1 VAVGEIKAG
10 LARANV
16 WLRHL
21 VGIGRKLFGR
31 EAEQKEKQ
39 LSM

>member
-1 VAVGEIKAG
+1 MGEIKAG

-16 WLRHL
+16 LLLHL
-21 VGIGRKLFGR
+21 VGIGRRLFNR
-31 EAEQKEKQ
+31 KIEQKEKQ

>member
-1 VAVGEIKAG
+1 MGEIKAG

-16 WLRHL
+16 LLLHL
-21 VGIGRKLFGR
+21 VGIGRKLFNR
-31 EAEQKEKQ
+31 KIERKEKQ